1 MMSAAATETLG
12 TCVLAALGLSVIA
25 FLAFR
30 FRHFPLTWHQRFWWG
45 VNLVLSRVLWRARVS
60 GPLPVAPGQG
70 AIVICNH
77 RSPVDPCLIELGT
90 HRVIHWL
97 IAKEY
102 CSDWRLSWF
111 LRMAEVIPTNRAGMD
126 TAATKMAIRYA
137 QNGELV
143 GLFPEG
149 RLNTT
154 DNFMLSGR
162 PGVALI
168 ALKARVPIIPCYA
181 KDCPYDGTTL
191 GALLMHARVKVIV
204 GRPVDVSE
212 YCGREKERGV
222 LEKLTRRLMHEVARL
237 GGHPEFEPE
246 LAGRFYKPE

>member
-12 TCVLAALGLSVIA
+12 TCVLAALSLGLIA

-30 FRHFPLTWHQRFWWG
+30 SRQFPLTWHQRFWWG
-45 VNLVLSRVLWRARVS
+45 VNLILTRLQWRARID
-60 GPLPVAPGQG
+60 GPLSIAPDKG

-77 RSPVDPCLIELGT
+77 RSPIDPCFIELGT
-90 HRVIHWL
+90 RRVIHWL

-102 CSDWRLSWF
+102 FSDWTLGWF
-111 LRMAEVIPTNRAGMD
+111 LRMAESIPTNRAGMD

-137 QNGELV
+137 QNGGLV

-154 DNFMLSGR
+154 DKFMLSGR

-168 ALKARVPIIPCYA
+168 ALKARVPIIPCYVEGT
-181 KDCPYDGTTL
+181 PYDGTTL
-191 GALLMHARVKVIV
+191 GAFLMHARVKVVV
-204 GRPVDVSE
+204 GQPIDVSE
-212 YCGREKERGV
+212 YRGREKERGV
-222 LEKLTRRLMHEVARL
+222 LEDLTRRLIKEIARL
-237 GGHPEFEPE
+237 GGHPDFEPE
-246 LAGRFYKPE
+246 LAGRFYKPV